1 MEKIHSPLVILS
13 SLMIPWLTVSL
24 SPATAQITHRP
35 VDQAVYVKRE
45 ASYKALLTDMN
56 TVRKQPADTA
66 KPPTVSLRL
75 ATLYTKNNIYPT
87 KGSVALL
94 YKLNPELEDD
104 KPIPAGY
111 KLRTPHFTPASA
123 DLLEQSQK
131 EYIRLKVPS
140 PSANDT
146 FQRQSRTYE
155 ERLAILQKTI
165 TFSPGFADTTEKFRS
180 IILPGINAKASIICQ
195 AQMQYFNNELGHIN
209 QLMDDI
215 IQGRRYDWRM
225 LFSIDQM
232 IGDFME
238 ITGWPQPKKASRINR
253 VSGGSAVH
261 FEVAYTPWDNP
272 PNADIYV
279 FRQTA
284 TGELD
289 TLPSMNA
296 YEVSYDSNG
305 FIYSLTAGC
314 DTVKA
319 FANHPQSPAST
330 LPLTLGKGNYCFVLK
345 DRNTGKIYLQP
356 DVNLSVNKNYDENNR
371 VIIAFYLED

>member
-1 MEKIHSPLVILS
+1 MGKIHSSLVILS
-13 SLMIPWLTVSL
+13 SLMILWLTVSL

-45 ASYKALLTDMN
+45 ASYKTLLTDMR
-56 TVRKQPADTA
+56 TVRNQPADTA

-87 KGSVALL
+87 KGSVTLI
-94 YKLNPELEDD
+94 YKLNPDLDAD

-123 DLLEQSQK
+123 DLLEQSRQ
-131 EYIRLKVPS
+131 EYVRLKVPN
-140 PSANDT
+140 PSENEIFLGQSKTYDT
-146 FQRQSRTYE
+146 Q
-155 ERLAILQKTI
+155 LATLQKTI
-165 TFSPGFADTTEKFRS
+165 TFSPGFTDTTEKFRS
-180 IILPGINAKASIICQ
+180 IILPGINAKAPIICQ
-195 AQMQYFNNELGHIN
+195 AQMQYFNNELRHIN

-215 IQGRRYDWRM
+215 IQGRRNDISM
-225 LFSIDQM
+225 IFSINQM

-238 ITGWPQPKKASRINR
+238 ITGWPQKKKVQR
-253 VSGGSAVH
+253 VTGKFAVR
-261 FEVAYTPWDNP
+261 FADVYTPWDNP

-279 FRQTA
+279 FRPTTA
-284 TGELD
+284 GEQD
-289 TLPSMNA
+289 TLPSMQA
-296 YEVSYDSNG
+296 YDVYYDSNG

-314 DTVKA
+314 DTLSF

-330 LPLTLGKGNYCFVLK
+330 LPLTLGKGNYCFVLR

-356 DVNLSVNKNYDENNR
+356 GVNLAVNKDYDENNR
-371 VIIAFYLED
+371 VIIPFYLED